1 MMYFI
6 KITNMTSAIAPL
18 VSLCNWLR
26 QTLSRCSWFFDSIL
40 SKTPGTQ
47 TVKLAETQS
56 ILLYYFIKLRR
67 TIKDLFIKLEED
79 SVVSD
84 VRFSIVRVSFLI
96 ELAGIFSAKH
106 QVIIDKNNERYFRE
120 RSVKIVK
127 EGERQ
132 QLTRIESNED
142 ERGWL

>member
-1 MMYFI
+1 M
-6 KITNMTSAIAPL
+6 
-18 VSLCNWLR
+18 
-26 QTLSRCSWFFDSIL
+26 
-40 SKTPGTQ
+40 
-47 TVKLAETQS
+47 
-56 ILLYYFIKLRR
+56 RR

-106 QVIIDKNNERYFRE
+106 QVMIDKNNERYFRE